1 MEHRS
6 EGAKEQ
12 GTGENISISER
23 EITGAQRKLH
33 SGGWGLRVYSV
44 LHNLGR
50 LNQGRLQTDM

>member
-1 MEHRS
+1 MEHKI

-12 GTGENISISER
+12 GTGENFCISER

-33 SGGWGLRVYSV
+33 NGGWGPHVYSV

-50 LNQGRLQTDM
+50 LNQGR